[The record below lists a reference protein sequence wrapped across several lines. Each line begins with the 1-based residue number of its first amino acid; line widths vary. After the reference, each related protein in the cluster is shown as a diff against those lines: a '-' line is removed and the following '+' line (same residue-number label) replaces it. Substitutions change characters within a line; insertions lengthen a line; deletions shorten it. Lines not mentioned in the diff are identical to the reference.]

1 MASDTSRTI
10 EIEIETVRNM
20 MKDLDSKWATISPK
34 VKLTWLNL
42 ARGAIDRLKAIA
54 QAELDT
60 FCPEATNLGA

>member
-42 ARGAIDRLKAIA
+42 VRGAIDRLKAIA
-54 QAELDT
+54 QAERST
-60 FCPEATNLGA
+60 FYPDEDNLGA

>member
-54 QAELDT
+54 QAELGT